1 MLLDML
7 DYVTAGGVTAFPSFP
22 YAQRPL
28 AQDEIKTTVYI
39 LADSQSAQLSVGADP
54 D

>member
-22 YAQRPL
+22 YAERPL
-28 AQDEIKTTVYI
+28 EADEIKTTIYI
-39 LADSQSAQLSVGADP
+39 LGDSLSAQLSVGAGP